1 MSRRKYPPDYGL
13 AKAVED
19 TVFRASA
26 SAYAIKD
33 TDPER
38 AERLIRWADQAEANY
53 LSERGE
59 HYWQTIRRTED
70 A

>member
-1 MSRRKYPPDYGL
+1 MSRRKYEPDYSL

-19 TVFRASA
+19 TVFRAGM

-33 TDPER
+33 ADPER
-38 AERLIRWADQAEANY
+38 AERLMRQANQAEANY

-59 HYWQTIRRTED
+59 HYWQTIRRKED